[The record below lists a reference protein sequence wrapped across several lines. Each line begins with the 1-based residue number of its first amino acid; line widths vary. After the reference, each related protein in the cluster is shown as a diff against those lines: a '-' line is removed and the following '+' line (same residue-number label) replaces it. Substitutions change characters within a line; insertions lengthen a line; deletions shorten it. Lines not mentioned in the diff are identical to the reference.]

1 MMRRGELMEGRGR
14 TAFRLEIAG
23 QARPRMPS
31 MGSEEN
37 ELERV
42 VTGEKVCLV
51 TARALVICF

>member
-1 MMRRGELMEGRGR
+1 MEGRGR

-31 MGSEEN
+31 MGSEAN

-42 VTGEKVCLV
+42 VTGEKVCPLAVRPATV
-51 TARALVICF
+51 TTK